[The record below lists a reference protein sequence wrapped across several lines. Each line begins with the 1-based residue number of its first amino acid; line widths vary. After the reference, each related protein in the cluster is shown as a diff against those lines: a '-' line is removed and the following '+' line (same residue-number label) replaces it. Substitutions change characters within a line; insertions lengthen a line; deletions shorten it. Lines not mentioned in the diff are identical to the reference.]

1 MLDLRLNGGQLVDG
15 TGAPRCGGDV
25 GIRDGR
31 VVALGDVDEPAR
43 RTIDVDGAVVAPGF
57 IDVHTHYDAQVSWDA
72 ALTPSSLHGVTTVFA
87 GNCGFSVA
95 PLRSSEADYLMRMLS
110 RVEGMPL
117 SSLQQAVSWD
127 WESTADYL
135 RRVDGQAA
143 LNMGFMVGHS
153 AVRRV
158 VMGEES
164 TRREASS
171 AEIEAMKVL
180 VLAGLAAGGMG
191 FSTSLSQAHND
202 GAGEPVP
209 SRHASFDEIVE
220 LAALCRGFDGTSLEL
235 VPDAGAKSYSE
246 ELRSLM
252 VQMSARAGR
261 TLNWNVLRASA
272 DNRDEVEA
280 KLAIADQAR
289 AAGGEVVALFMPMP
303 VKLRLNFATGFV
315 LDLLPGWDSLM
326 ALPVAEKAALMST
339 PEGRASML
347 APFADQDPQPRYARW
362 EDYLVHEGF
371 TTGTRALQ
379 GRTIGDIALEWGT
392 SPWDALCDIAV
403 ADDLRTTIGFPD
415 PVESDADWEAR
426 ARVLADPRVLVGA
439 SDAGAHLDMLDT
451 FSYTTSLF
459 EQMVRRRRLL
469 ATEEA
474 VRLLTGAPAAL
485 YGLRE
490 RGVLREGAW
499 ADVVVFDEDR
509 IGTGPLHTRSD
520 LPGGA
525 QRLFAEAN
533 GVSAVVVNGVP
544 VVVGGVVADVRPGR
558 VLRSGID
565 THSGPRDA
573 AARTDT

>member
-1 MLDLRLNGGQLVDG
+1 MLDLRITGGQLVDG
-15 TGAPRCGGDV
+15 TGAPRRGGDV
-25 GIRDGR
+25 GIRGGR
-31 VVALGDVDEPAR
+31 IVALGEVDEPAH
-43 RTIDVDGAVVAPGF
+43 RTLDVDGAVVAPGF

-95 PLRSSEADYLMRMLS
+95 PLRASEADYLMRMLS

-135 RRVDGQAA
+135 GLVERQAA

-158 VMGEES
+158 VMGAEATE
-164 TRREASS
+164 REAS
-171 AEIEAMKVL
+171 ADEIEAMKAL
-180 VLAGLAAGGMG
+180 VQAGLAAGGMG

-202 GAGEPVP
+202 GDGEPVP
-209 SRHASFDEIVE
+209 SRHATFDEILQ
-220 LAALCRGFDGTSLEL
+220 LAELCRAFDGTSLEL
-235 VPDAGAKSYSE
+235 VPDAGAKAYSP
-246 ELRSLM
+246 ELRELM
-252 VQMSARAGR
+252 VQMSARSGR

-280 KLAIADQAR
+280 KLGIADQAR

-303 VKLRLNFATGFV
+303 VRLRLNFATGFV
-315 LDLLPGWDSLM
+315 LDLLPGWEKLM
-326 ALPVAEKAALMST
+326 ALPVPDKVALMSS

-362 EDYLVHEGF
+362 ENYLVHEGF
-371 TTGTRALQ
+371 TPETRVHE
-379 GRTIGDIALEWGT
+379 GRSVGDIARDKGV
-392 SPWDALCDIAV
+392 SPWDALCEIAV

-415 PVESDADWEAR
+415 AVETDADWEAR

-439 SDAGAHLDMLDT
+439 SDAGAHLDMIDT
-451 FSYTTSLF
+451 FSYTTALF
-459 EQMVRRRRLL
+459 QEMVRGRGLL

-474 VRLLTGAPAAL
+474 VRLLTTAPADL
-485 YGLRE
+485 YGLRD
-490 RGVLREGAW
+490 RGMLREGGW

-509 IGTGPLHTRSD
+509 IGSGPLHTRGD

-525 QRLFAEAN
+525 QRLFAEAT
-533 GVSAVVVNGVP
+533 GVAAVLVNGAP
-544 VVVGGVVADVRPGR
+544 VVEHGEVVDGRPGR
-558 VLRSGID
+558 VLRSG
-565 THSGPRDA
+565 
-573 AARTDT
+573 TDTTARRG

>member
-1 MLDLRLNGGQLVDG
+1 MLDLRITGGQLVDG
-15 TGAPRCGGDV
+15 TGATRRGGDV
-25 GIRDGR
+25 GIREGR
-31 VVALGDVDEPAR
+31 IVALGEVDEPAR

-57 IDVHTHYDAQVSWDA
+57 IDVHTHYDAQVAWDA

-135 RRVDGQAA
+135 GLVERQAA

-158 VMGEES
+158 VMGEDA
-164 TRREASS
+164 TRREATE
-171 AEIEAMKVL
+171 AEIEAMKGL
-180 VLAGLAAGGMG
+180 VQAGLAAGGMG

-202 GAGEPVP
+202 AAGEPVP
-209 SRHASFDEIVE
+209 SRHATFAEILQ
-220 LAALCRGFDGTSLEL
+220 LAELCRGFDGTSLEL
-235 VPDAGAKSYSE
+235 VPDAGAKAYSA
-246 ELRSLM
+246 ELRELM

-280 KLAIADQAR
+280 KLGIADQAR
-289 AAGGEVVALFMPMP
+289 AVGGEVVALFMPMP
-303 VKLRLNFATGFV
+303 VRLRLNFATGFV
-315 LDLLPGWDSLM
+315 LDLLPGWDKLM
-326 ALPVAEKAALMST
+326 ALPVSDKIALMST

-362 EDYLVHEGF
+362 ENYLVHEGF
-371 TTGTRALQ
+371 TPEVRPWE
-379 GRTIGDIALEWGT
+379 GRSVGDIAREKGVT
-392 SPWDALCDIAV
+392 PWDALCEIAV
-403 ADDLRTTIGFPD
+403 ADDLRTTIGFPE

-439 SDAGAHLDMLDT
+439 SDAGAHLDMIDT

-459 EQMVRRRRLL
+459 AEMVRGRGLVS
-469 ATEEA
+469 TEEA
-474 VRLLTGAPAAL
+474 VRLLTEAPAAL
-485 YGLRE
+485 YGLRD
-490 RGVLREGAW
+490 RGVLREGGW

-509 IGTGPLHTRSD
+509 IGPGPLHTRGD

-525 QRLFAEAN
+525 QRLYAEATGVAAVLVN
-533 GVSAVVVNGVP
+533 GVSVVEHGD
-544 VVVGGVVADVRPGR
+544 VVDVRPGR
-558 VLRSGID
+558 VLRSG
-565 THSGPRDA
+565 
-573 AARTDT
+573 TDTTSSRG